1 MICAHV
7 PRNERI
13 VANLLRRVNGV
24 KYICNKKFMS
34 IFATRLRELR
44 GPESQASFA
53 ASIGLNRVQ
62 YAKYESGQ
70 NSPSVEILERI
81 CLKMPGVSADW
92 LLGLDRGKSAAQVK
106 TGDNSAVAIGA
117 NARATVRGKSI
128 AGELPQ
134 CSRCCFKKRLEKI
147 EKAMKG
153 R

>member
-1 MICAHV
+1 
-7 PRNERI
+7 
-13 VANLLRRVNGV
+13 
-24 KYICNKKFMS
+24 MS

-92 LLGLDRGKSAAQVK
+92 LLGLDRGTSAAQVK

-117 NARATVRGKSI
+117 NARATVRGTS
-128 AGELPQ
+128 AAPGEMPA
-134 CSRCCFKKRLEKI
+134 CSKCPYKKKWQKI
-147 EKAMKG
+147 ESMK
-153 R
+153 

>member
-1 MICAHV
+1 
-7 PRNERI
+7 
-13 VANLLRRVNGV
+13 
-24 KYICNKKFMS
+24 MS

-106 TGDNSAVAIGA
+106 TGNNSAVAIGA
-117 NARATVRGKSI
+117 NARATVRG
-128 AGELPQ
+128 LPPGDAPL
-134 CSRCCFKKRLEKI
+134 CSRCPYKKKLEKF
-147 EKAMKG
+147 EKLAASH
-153 R
+153 

>member
-1 MICAHV
+1 
-7 PRNERI
+7 
-13 VANLLRRVNGV
+13 
-24 KYICNKKFMS
+24 MS

-117 NARATVRGKSI
+117 NARATVRAAAASP
-128 AGELPQ
+128 GEMPACAKCPHL
-134 CSRCCFKKRLEKI
+134 KKLKKFEELLKQV
-147 EKAMKG
+147 
-153 R
+153 

>member
-1 MICAHV
+1 
-7 PRNERI
+7 
-13 VANLLRRVNGV
+13 
-24 KYICNKKFMS
+24 MS

-117 NARATVRGKSI
+117 NARATVRGTFAARGGSAAPGDAPMCAKC
-128 AGELPQ
+128 P
-134 CSRCCFKKRLEKI
+134 FKKAAKNFQKI
-147 EKAMKG
+147 FAK
-153 R
+153 